1 MARYC
6 DEECQA
12 NDFSHHAKS
21 CHVLARRW
29 DGVGIAPLSLVPLLR
44 TGSWQDPAV
53 LPSALARERIGK
65 IFKGNRDLVS
75 GDAVYEKMCKDYKV

>member
-29 DGVGIAPLSLVPLLR
+29 DGVGIAPMSLIPLISD
-44 TGSWQDPAV
+44 GSWKDPAI
-53 LPSALARERIGK
+53 LPSARARERMNKGVLAALTASGK
-65 IFKGNRDLVS
+65 VDSSLCLEELLK
-75 GDAVYEKMCKDYKV
+75 